1 MKIRGAIFDM
11 DGTLADSMSI
21 WLTVAS
27 EFLKSRGK
35 TPAPDIDKRM
45 YDKSVFDTVDVFRS
59 EYGIEGSDEE
69 IMKSVYSF
77 VEKRY
82 EDAVGL
88 KDGVIEL
95 LDYLKD
101 KGIPMCIATATD
113 KYISEPAT
121 MRLGIRPYMKEIFTV
136 KEIGK
141 GKSHPDIYYKAAELL
156 GTNPSET
163 VVFEDALYAVKT
175 AKAAGFKVVG
185 IHEDGYASDWEDVKK
200 TADLSVNSPREL
212 IGMFEE

>member
-11 DGTLADSMSI
+11 DGTLADSMYI

-69 IMKSVYSF
+69 IMRSVYSF

-82 EDAVGL
+82 EDNVGL
-88 KDGVIEL
+88 KDGVIEFL
-95 LDYLKD
+95 EYLKN

-113 KYISEPAT
+113 RYISEPAT
-121 MRLGIRPYMKEIFTV
+121 IRLGIRPYMKELFTV

-141 GKSHPDIYYKAAELL
+141 GKGHPDIYLKAAELL
-156 GTNPSET
+156 GTAPEET

-175 AKAAGFKVVG
+175 AKAAGFKVVA
-185 IHEDGYASDWEDVKK
+185 IHEDGYAPDWEEAKA
-200 TADLSVNSPREL
+200 TADIAVNTPREL